1 MEKYTIFKKIAE
13 LLDNTIDIASNWR
26 YNTYITNNNNTQ
38 GITTMTDI
46 QKCELIANTVAN
58 EKIESAFVRDLLIQK
73 MLKAN
78 DLQATNE
85 IISFIENL
93 LENHNN

>member
-1 MEKYTIFKKIAE
+1 
-13 LLDNTIDIASNWR
+13 
-26 YNTYITNNNNTQ
+26 
-38 GITTMTDI
+38 MTDI
-46 QKCELIANTVAN
+46 QKYELIANTVAN